1 MSEVGANQTQLI
13 LLGCLAGLF
22 LGIFGSWRY
31 NEAYYPF
38 CRSQEEYCEMAKYV
52 SALKNFQTKI
62 DNGLIEDRF
71 IVEARSKPTRND
83 IIAET
88 VRNISFIRS
97 ELVQA
102 KKLKASNNAEELAG
116 HAQWVYRFGKQMV
129 QIEQEISEHRLSEKE
144 SGFRIAD
151 RKAIQAE
158 TYRQTLH
165 WATVMLQK
173 KRFTNRCLWEGR
185 NGCFNDQNSIS
196 QMIIALNQQIKELQQ

>member
-102 KKLKASNNAEELAG
+102 KKLKASNNAEELAALSIG
-116 HAQWVYRFGKQMV
+116 GGDEDAPIARRLRGVHHALVLVLVLPFVGGVLVHAQP
-129 QIEQEISEHRLSEKE
+129 I
-144 SGFRIAD
+144 
-151 RKAIQAE
+151 
-158 TYRQTLH
+158 
-165 WATVMLQK
+165 
-173 KRFTNRCLWEGR
+173 
-185 NGCFNDQNSIS
+185 
-196 QMIIALNQQIKELQQ
+196 